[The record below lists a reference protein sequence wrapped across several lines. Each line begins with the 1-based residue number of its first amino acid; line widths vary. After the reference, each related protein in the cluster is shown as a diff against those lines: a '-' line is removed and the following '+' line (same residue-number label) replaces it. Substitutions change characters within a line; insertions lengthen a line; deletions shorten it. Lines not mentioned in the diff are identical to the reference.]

1 MLLKNKLV
9 PMSFPKKRT
18 IVPLTLIILCIITRG
33 LFWYSLQTNPF
44 TSLCKE
50 ITLDTLQDNP
60 FELHFSIA
68 YPEKIGLNNLS
79 TNLIPF
85 HENYYEDGKV
95 LWSKRAE
102 FLSKAETTALNKEN
116 AFLHRLL
123 ERHINLQLDSLNF
136 PYYSNPLSPSGG
148 IHSQLPIL
156 LSEYA
161 FRSKEDVENY
171 LLLLSQIPDYL
182 EGLARYTAL
191 RESHGLPLYN
201 GSLEQIQTQCLEL
214 FPEAQLKGNSHLL
227 QSGFLTRLET
237 LLQKKLISEEEM
249 SAFVAQN
256 NQLLS
261 QQIAPAYQSLANSI
275 GTLRGR
281 TLQAGLSS
289 YPNGQEYYSLLL
301 KANTGSDRS
310 VEEIRSLLYARYDML
325 YNAYSSMSLKNTTK
339 TYLEFDSPQEMLQH
353 LYACSQAHF
362 PSLQLSDSGAM
373 QKVQL
378 KTVDGILASMS
389 APAFYMTPPLDANE
403 EHTIYINPT
412 AKMESLD
419 LYTTLAHE
427 GFPGH
432 LYQTVYSQNALL
444 QQNAPLLQYLLYY
457 GGFTE
462 GWAVYAE
469 LYAYDYAKN
478 LIFPAPQSA
487 ADIVLADRYHREIQL
502 CLCSILDIYIHYDG
516 ATLQDV
522 KELLTTLGLN
532 SASADSLYAAI
543 CEAPAN
549 YPKYYVGYLEILEL
563 KNTAKKLWGSKYSD
577 YEFHKW
583 LLETGGG
590 DFSSLTWKLTQES
603 S

>member
-1 MLLKNKLV
+1 M
-9 PMSFPKKRT
+9 
-18 IVPLTLIILCIITRG
+18 
-33 LFWYSLQTNPF
+33 YSLQTTPF
-44 TSLCKE
+44 VSLCKE
-50 ITLDTLQDNP
+50 LTLDTLQDNP

-68 YPEKIGLNNLS
+68 YPEKLGLDDLT

-85 HENYYEDGKV
+85 HEQYYEDGKV
-95 LWSKRAE
+95 LWNNRAKLFSKI
-102 FLSKAETTALNKEN
+102 ETSALNDEN

-136 PYYSNPLSPSGG
+136 PYYNNPLSTSGG

-182 EGLARYTAL
+182 EGLSRYAAL
-191 RESHGLPLYN
+191 QESHGLPLYN
-201 GSLEQIQTQCLEL
+201 GSLEQIRTQCLEL
-214 FPEAQLKGNSHLL
+214 FPEASLKKNSHFL
-227 QSGFLTRLET
+227 QTSFLTRLQT
-237 LLQKKLISEEEM
+237 LNQIEPLSEAEISD
-249 SAFVAQN
+249 FVTRN
-256 NQLLS
+256 DQLLM
-261 QQIAPAYQSLANSI
+261 QQIAPAYQTLADSI
-275 GTLRGR
+275 GTLQGR
-281 TLQAGLSS
+281 SLLAGLSS
-289 YPNGQEYYSLLL
+289 YPKGQEYYSLLL
-301 KANTGSDRS
+301 KSNTGSDRS
-310 VEEIRSLLYARYDML
+310 VEEIRAMLYERYDLLYDTYA
-325 YNAYSSMSLKNTTK
+325 SLAKKSTTK
-339 TYLEFDSPQEMLQH
+339 TFPALDSPQEMLQH
-353 LYACSQAHF
+353 LYSSSQAQF
-362 PSLQLSDSGAM
+362 PSLQPSDSGSI

-378 KTVDGILASMS
+378 KTVDDTLAAMS

-432 LYQTVYSQNALL
+432 LYQTVYSQNALS
-444 QQNAPLLQYLLYY
+444 QQNAPLLRHLLYY

-469 LYAYDYAKN
+469 LYAYDYMNEPTTTDAF
-478 LIFPAPQSA
+478 L
-487 ADIVLADRYHREIQL
+487 VDRYNREIQL

-522 KELLTTLGLN
+522 KALLTALGLN
-532 SASADSLYAAI
+532 STSAEALYTTICDS
-543 CEAPAN
+543 PAN

-563 KNTAKKLWGSKYSD
+563 KNTAKELWGAKYSD

-590 DFSSLTWKLTQES
+590 DFSNLAWKLTQES
-603 S
+603 P